1 MGGGGSSSKNYTTN
15 NLTMKPVTNIDFDV
29 ESIAEALRQSNQDNL
44 SIEEVKA
51 NLTRAGLALEA
62 EKTQLDVKNAQ
73 SELALKDK
81 EIQLDYLSSAEMQK
95 NLKYGAFAIGGYLI
109 YKNMRK
115 KKK

>member
-29 ESIAEALRQSNQDNL
+29 ESIAEALRESNENNL

-62 EKTQLDVKNAQ
+62 EKAQ
-73 SELALKDK
+73 SELELKDK
-81 EIQLDYLSSAEMQK
+81 EIQLDYLNVEGIKETIQK
-95 NLKYGAFAIGGYLI
+95 NLKYGAFAIGGYLL
-109 YKNMRK
+109 YKNMK
-115 KKK
+115 KGKK